1 MQCLTVESYNV
12 CNKWFS
18 VNINSKVCFFPT
30 VPESDSRRKGD
41 YLLLLLLLS
50 LLFKKIHY
58 KCPLCLHVSRYVRGV
73 NCVFSFSFEMLQKTS
88 K

>member
-18 VNINSKVCFFPT
+18 VNMNSKVCFFPT

-41 YLLLLLLLS
+41 YLLLLLLLLLLLS
-50 LLFKKIHY
+50 LFKKIY
-58 KCPLCLHVSRYVRGV
+58 Y
-73 NCVFSFSFEMLQKTS
+73 
-88 K
+88 